1 MSRAR
6 KDARRRNPPRKPSGK
21 VGLAVAG
28 ALILLLAGLAW
39 YGAARRSPGPSDD
52 ADPTHSRAHLP
63 APGSGANSAV
73 PGPEGGAGAE
83 AANLVTRGNEL
94 LRQGQFA
101 EAAKVYEEAGR
112 LTPQD
117 EDVHYNLGI
126 AFARLGRQEEA
137 VASYRR
143 ALELFPQYAEAHNNL
158 GILLHRMGK
167 LDEAFEHFRAAIKA
181 VPDYASAHNNLGNAL
196 RQRGLAAEATDAF
209 LKASRIDTNY
219 WQARFN
225 LANSYVAL
233 DRLDDAIAEYE
244 AVLRIEPDFAPAQ
257 QALEQT
263 RLKRGSHTP

>member
-1 MSRAR
+1 MSKAR
-6 KDARRRNPPRKPSGK
+6 KDASRRGPPRKPSGK

-28 ALILLLAGLAW
+28 VFILLLAGLAW
-39 YGAARRSPGPSDD
+39 HGAARRSPGPSGG
-52 ADPTHSRAHLP
+52 AHPNQSRAQDP
-63 APGSGANSAV
+63 ASGSGANSTQ
-73 PGPEGGAGAE
+73 PGPDGGAGAE
-83 AANLVTRGNEL
+83 AASLVTRGNEL

-101 EAAKVYEEAGR
+101 EAAKVYEEAKR
-112 LTPQD
+112 LTPED

-126 AFARLGRQEEA
+126 AFARMGRQEEA

-181 VPDYASAHNNLGNAL
+181 VPDYASAYNNLGNAL

-209 LKASRIDTNY
+209 LKASQLDTNY

-225 LANSYVAL
+225 LANSYAAL

-263 RLKRGSHTP
+263 RLKRDSHSP